1 MRPEYIYGQWLTSGV
16 KIVNPAVSSVK
27 GHGGDNSKHNCRSPV
42 LEKTKTC
49 IFLFDMRPKYI
60 WLTACGELVNPAVS
74 SVRGHVG
81 DNANRNC
88 RSPDL
93 EKTKTPIFLF
103 DMRPKIYGQWITAG
117 GKLVTPAVPCAR
129 GNGEIASGGS
139 APVLIRWVVFWI

>member
-1 MRPEYIYGQWLTSGV
+1 MDDNAKHNCRSPDLGEQKTSIFRFDMRPKIYGQWLTAG
-16 KIVNPAVSSVK
+16 
-27 GHGGDNSKHNCRSPV
+27 
-42 LEKTKTC
+42 EK
-49 IFLFDMRPKYI
+49 
-60 WLTACGELVNPAVS
+60 LVNPAVS
-74 SVRGHVG
+74 RVRRHVN
-81 DNANRNC
+81 DNSKHNS

-139 APVLIRWVVFWI
+139 APVIIRWVVFWI